1 MFITSNKNQKFK
13 NKIKKNGMVFSF
25 GQNSLF
31 NYLQHKVFIS
41 EKKYRRM
48 VIVFPFLV
56 FFCGFFFFV
65 CLFVFLGL
73 HLQHMEVPRLGV

>member
-56 FFCGFFFFV
+56 FFVVFFF
-65 CLFVFLGL
+65 CLFVCFFRAAPAAYGSS
-73 HLQHMEVPRLGV
+73 